1 MTTQGQAAP
10 KRTVILGGGGV
21 VGVAWQTGLLTG
33 LRDAGVDLAS
43 ASAVMGTSAGSLVGA
58 LLATGRDVSDALAM
72 LAGAA
77 AKVDFSVTGAGAESE
92 FVKAS
97 RQVAAAADPRKALQA
112 IGSAALAAD
121 TPIGEDDY
129 LGLFDSFAGTAWPAG
144 FQCTAVNTASGKL
157 VVWDQDSGAA
167 LQRAVAA
174 SCVVP
179 MLFPA
184 VTVHGARYMDGGI
197 RSHLNATAA
206 PPSDIAVVV
215 SCLPLGLPG
224 DEAGNDV
231 PGSTIASNAELA
243 RLRETTQVVAIDPDF
258 SDLDSPVNMLDPQIA
273 GQALQIGMQ
282 QGAREAASIQ
292 AVWRG

>member
-1 MTTQGQAAP
+1 MNSQLQAAP
-10 KRTVILGGGGV
+10 RRTVILGGGGV
-21 VGVAWQTGLLTG
+21 VGVAWQSGLLAG
-33 LRDAGVDLAS
+33 LRDAGVELAS
-43 ASAVMGTSAGSLVGA
+43 ASAVMGTSAGALVGA

-72 LAGAA
+72 LAGIGQ
-77 AKVDFSVTGAGAESE
+77 KVDFSVMAAGAEE
-92 FVKAS
+92 FMNAS
-97 RQVAAAADPRKALQA
+97 HQVGVAADPRKALQA
-112 IGSAALAAD
+112 IGSAVLAAD

-144 FQCTAVNTASGKL
+144 FQCAAVDTVSGEL
-157 VVWDQDSGAA
+157 VVWDQDSGVP

-184 VTVHGARYMDGGI
+184 VTVEGARYMDGGI
-197 RSHLNATAA
+197 RSHLNATTA

-224 DEAGNDV
+224 DGAGNDV

-243 RLRETTQVVAIDPDF
+243 QLRETTQVVAIDPDF

-282 QGAREAASIQ
+282 QAAREAASIQ
-292 AVWRG
+292 ATWRV